1 VCLGRRG
8 GAVLMPDAD
17 FLKECPPMCV
27 LDLDLCIYRVTM
39 KNHLTNILV
48 VDDDDLL
55 AEMLKIQLEKKGFK
69 VRLAQNGKQALQSLK
84 ESTPDLLITD
94 IFMDEMDGIELTA
107 HLKKFHPN
115 IKIIAMSGKL
125 ESVPMSFLAM
135 ARALGAHR
143 ALQKPF
149 DLPSLLKLISELE
162 TEAAAG
168 SSNKPPTDPH

>member
-1 VCLGRRG
+1 VCLGRFG
-8 GAVLMPDAD
+8 CAAPISDAD
-17 FLKECPPMCV
+17 FLKECPPICV
-27 LDLDLCIYRVTM
+27 LDLDLCIFRVTM
-39 KNHLTNILV
+39 KNYLTNILV

-55 AEMLKIQLEKKGFK
+55 ADTLKIQLEKKGFK
-69 VRLAQNGKQALQSLK
+69 VRLAQNGKQAVQFLK
-84 ESTPDLLITD
+84 EYTPDLLVTD

-107 HLKKFHPN
+107 YLKKFHPN

-149 DLPSLLKLISELE
+149 DLPALLKLISELE

-168 SSNKPPTDPH
+168 SSNKPSPAP